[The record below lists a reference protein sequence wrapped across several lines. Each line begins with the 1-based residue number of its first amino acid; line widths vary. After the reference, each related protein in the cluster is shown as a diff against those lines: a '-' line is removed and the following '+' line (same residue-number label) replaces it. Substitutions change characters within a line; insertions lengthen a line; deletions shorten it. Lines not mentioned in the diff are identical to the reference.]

1 MQRDLSGLAGMEFD
15 VAIVGGG
22 ICGAAAAWDAA
33 QRGLSVAL
41 LERGDFGEAT
51 SANSLKVAHGGIRY
65 LQHLDL
71 ARVRESSRER
81 SALLRIA
88 PHLVTPMPV
97 LVPTFGHGMQGPEAL
112 AAAFL
117 LLNAVTWDRN
127 RAIEGG
133 SRIPR
138 ARLLS
143 RAEAL
148 ERCPEVDRP
157 ALSGAGLFWDGQLRN
172 PPRLVWEFVRTAA
185 RAGAAVA
192 NYCEVREVV
201 RRGNR
206 VIGVRALD
214 RLSDSEFDVRARV
227 VINAAGPFAER
238 LCLRSGIQPHPRIP
252 LSRDLALVLAR
263 RPGREEALAVQ
274 TIYRDPDALLS
285 RGARHVFLVPWR
297 DVTLV
302 GVHSVIY
309 RGDPDCLKV
318 TAQEVELFL
327 DEVNLAAPWLSL
339 QASDVAMIYAG
350 LLPIGAG
357 DLVGTNVSFGK
368 RASVVDNGLTD
379 RIDGLV
385 TAVANRFTTARG
397 VAERAVD
404 LAGRKLGRSIPP
416 SRTAATP
423 LYGAPSGSPAEAAHD
438 VARHAEGRLDPEVAE
453 QLAQNHGSAWP
464 QVLGLVRDEASLG
477 ETVGQSRTLRA
488 EVVHAVR
495 EEMAQTLGDC
505 IFRRTDIGTAG
516 NPGQATLRECAQL
529 MAPDLGWSAVRQER
543 ELEEVYTRFP
553 RRSEG
558 AELGWAQYP

>member
-1 MQRDLSGLAGMEFD
+1 MQRDLSALAGLEFD
-15 VAIVGGG
+15 VAVVGGG

-51 SANSLKVAHGGIRY
+51 SANSLKVVHGGIRY

-88 PHLVTPMPV
+88 PHLVRPMPV
-97 LVPTFGHGMQGPEAL
+97 LVPTYGHGRQGPEAL

-117 LLNAVTWDRN
+117 LLNALTWDRN
-127 RAIEGG
+127 RGIDGRG
-133 SRIPR
+133 RIPR

-148 ERCPEVDRP
+148 DRCPEVDRP
-157 ALSGAGLFWDGQLRN
+157 ALTGAGLFWDGQLCN

-185 RAGAAVA
+185 RAGAAVV
-192 NYCEVREVV
+192 NYCEVREVA
-201 RRGNR
+201 RHGNR
-206 VIGVRALD
+206 VIGVTALD
-214 RLSDSEFDVRARV
+214 RLSDSQVDVRARV

-238 LCLRSGIQPHPRIP
+238 LYIRSGIQRDHGIP
-252 LSRDLALVLAR
+252 WSRDLALVLAR
-263 RPGREEALAVQ
+263 RPGREEALAVP
-274 TIYRDPDALLS
+274 TRYRDPDALLS
-285 RGARHVFLVPWR
+285 RGPRHLFLVPWR

-302 GVHSVIY
+302 GVHSAIY
-309 RGDPDCLKV
+309 RGDPDCLTV
-318 TAQEVELFL
+318 TPEEVELFL

-339 QASDVAMIYAG
+339 KASDVAMIYAG

-368 RASVVDNGLTD
+368 RAHVVDNALTD
-379 RIDGLV
+379 GIDGLV
-385 TAVANRFTTARG
+385 TAVANRFTTARR

-404 LAGRKLGRSIPP
+404 LAARKLGRSVPP
-416 SRTAATP
+416 SRTATTP
-423 LYGAPSGSPAEAAHD
+423 LYGAPSDSPAELARD
-438 VARHAEGRLDPEVAE
+438 VARHAQGRLDREVAE
-453 QLAQNHGSAWP
+453 QLAQNQGSAWP
-464 QVLGLVRDEASLG
+464 QVLRLMRDDASLG
-477 ETVGQSRTLRA
+477 ETVGHSRTLRA

-495 EEMAQTLGDC
+495 EEMAQALGDC
-505 IFRRTDIGTAG
+505 VFRRTDIGTAG

-529 MAPDLGWSAVRQER
+529 MARELGWSTMRQER

-553 RRSEG
+553 RRCEG
-558 AELGWAQYP
+558 AELR

>member
-1 MQRDLSGLAGMEFD
+1 MQRDLSALSGLEFD
-15 VAIVGGG
+15 VVVVGGG

-51 SANSLKVAHGGIRY
+51 SANSLKVVHGGIRY

-88 PHLVTPMPV
+88 PHLVRPMPV
-97 LVPTFGHGMQGPEAL
+97 LVPTFGHGMRGAEAL
-112 AAAFL
+112 GAAFL
-117 LLNAVTWDRN
+117 LLNALTWDRN
-127 RAIEGG
+127 RGLEGG

-148 ERCPEVDRP
+148 ERCPEIDGP
-157 ALSGAGLFWDGQLRN
+157 TLTGAGIFWDGQLRN
-172 PPRLVWEFVRTAA
+172 PPRLVWEFVRTA
-185 RAGAAVA
+185 RHAGAVVV
-192 NYCEVREVV
+192 NYCEVREMV

-206 VIGVRALD
+206 VTGVTARD
-214 RLSDSEFDVRARV
+214 RPSGSEFDVRARV

-238 LCLRSGIQPHPRIP
+238 VGIRSGIQPHPRIP

-274 TIYRDPDALLS
+274 TTYRDPDAKLS
-285 RGARHVFLVPWR
+285 RGARHLFLVPWR

-309 RGDPDCLKV
+309 RGDPDCLSV
-318 TAQEVELFL
+318 TPEEVELFL

-339 QASDVAMIYAG
+339 EASDVAMIYAG
-350 LLPIGAG
+350 LLPIGAS

-379 RIDGLV
+379 GIDGLV

-404 LAGRKLGRSIPP
+404 LAFRKLGRAVPP

-423 LYGAPSGSPAEAAHD
+423 LHGAPSDSSAEIARD
-438 VARHAEGRLDPEVAE
+438 VARHAPGQLDREGAE
-453 QLAQNHGSAWP
+453 QLAQNYGSAWP
-464 QVLGLVRDEASLG
+464 EVLRLVRDDSSLG
-477 ETVGQSRTLRA
+477 EAVGHSRILRA
-488 EVVHAVR
+488 EVVHSVR
-495 EEMAQTLGDC
+495 EEMAQTLADC
-505 IFRRTDIGTAG
+505 VFRRTDIGTTG
-516 NPGQATLRECAQL
+516 NPGRATLRECAQL
-529 MAPDLGWSAVRQER
+529 MARELDWSAARLEL
-543 ELEEVYTRFP
+543 ELEEVCTRFP
-553 RRSEG
+553 RRCE
-558 AELGWAQYP
+558 ELG

>member
-1 MQRDLSGLAGMEFD
+1 MQRDPSALAAMEFD
-15 VAIVGGG
+15 VVVVGGG

-65 LQHLDL
+65 LQHLDV

-88 PHLVTPMPV
+88 PHLVSPMPV
-97 LVPTFGHGMQGPEAL
+97 LVPTFGHGMRGPEAL

-117 LLNAVTWDRN
+117 LLNALTPDRN
-127 RAIEGG
+127 RGLEEG

-148 ERCPEVDRP
+148 ERCPEVDHP
-157 ALSGAGLFWDGQLRN
+157 TLTGAGIFWDGQLRN

-185 RAGAAVA
+185 HAGAAVV

-201 RRGNR
+201 HRGNR

-214 RLSDSEFDVRARV
+214 RLSDSELDVRARV
-227 VINAAGPFAER
+227 VINAAGPFAEQ
-238 LCLRSGIQPHPRIP
+238 LDMRSGIQPHPRIP

-263 RPGREEALAVQ
+263 RPGREEALALQ
-274 TIYRDPDALLS
+274 TTYRDPDALLS
-285 RGARHVFLVPWR
+285 RGARHLFLVPWR
-297 DVTLV
+297 DVTLA

-309 RGDPDCLKV
+309 RGDPDCLSV
-318 TAQEVELFL
+318 TPEEVELFL
-327 DEVNLAAPWLSL
+327 DEINLAAPWLGL
-339 QASDVAMIYAG
+339 KTSDVAMIYAG
-350 LLPIGAG
+350 LLPIGG
-357 DLVGTNVSFGK
+357 SDLVGANVSFGK
-368 RASVVDNGLTD
+368 RASVVDNRLTD
-379 RIDGLV
+379 GMDGLV

-404 LAGRKLGRSIPP
+404 LAFRKLGRPVP
-416 SRTAATP
+416 ASRTAATP
-423 LYGAPSGSPAEAAHD
+423 LCGAPSD
-438 VARHAEGRLDPEVAE
+438 REGAE
-453 QLAQNHGSAWP
+453 QLGQNYGSAWP
-464 QVLGLVRDEASLG
+464 DVLRLVREDSSLG
-477 ETVGQSRTLRA
+477 ETLGQSPILRA
-488 EVVHAVR
+488 EVVHGVR

-505 IFRRTDIGTAG
+505 VFRRTDIGTAG
-516 NPGQATLRECAQL
+516 NPGQATLRQCAQL
-529 MAPDLGWSAVRQER
+529 MARELSWSAVRQER
-543 ELEEVYTRFP
+543 ELEETYARFP
-553 RRSEG
+553 RRCEG
-558 AELGWAQYP
+558 AELE

>member
-1 MQRDLSGLAGMEFD
+1 MQRELSALAGLEFD
-15 VAIVGGG
+15 VAVVGGG

-51 SANSLKVAHGGIRY
+51 SANSLKVVHGGIRY

-88 PHLVTPMPV
+88 PHLVSPMPV
-97 LVPTFGHGMQGPEAL
+97 LVPTYGHGRQGPEAL

-117 LLNAVTWDRN
+117 LLNALTWDRN
-127 RAIEGG
+127 RGIDGRG
-133 SRIPR
+133 RRIPQ

-157 ALSGAGLFWDGQLRN
+157 ALTGAGLFWDGQLRN
-172 PPRLVWEFVRTAA
+172 PPRLVWEFVRTAM
-185 RAGAAVA
+185 RAGAAVV

-206 VIGVRALD
+206 VVGVTALD
-214 RLSDSEFDVRARV
+214 RLSDSQFDVRARV

-238 LCLRSGIQPHPRIP
+238 LCIRSGIQPHCRIP

-274 TIYRDPDALLS
+274 TTYRDPDALLS
-285 RGARHVFLVPWR
+285 RGPRHLFLVPWR

-302 GVHSVIY
+302 GVQSTIY
-309 RGDPDCLKV
+309 RGDPDCLTV
-318 TAQEVELFL
+318 TPEEVELFL

-339 QASDVAMIYAG
+339 KASDVAMIYAG
-350 LLPIGAG
+350 LLPIGAS

-368 RASVVDNGLTD
+368 RASVVDNALTD

-385 TAVANRFTTARG
+385 TAVANRFTTARR

-404 LAGRKLGRSIPP
+404 LAARKLGRSVPP
-416 SRTAATP
+416 SRTATTP
-423 LYGAPSGSPAEAAHD
+423 LHGAPSDSPAELARD
-438 VARHAEGRLDPEVAE
+438 VARQAQGRLDREVAE

-464 QVLGLVRDEASLG
+464 QVLRLVRDEASLG
-477 ETVGQSRTLRA
+477 ETVGHSHTLRA

-495 EEMAQTLGDC
+495 EEMAQALGDC

-529 MAPDLGWSAVRQER
+529 MARELGWSATRQER
-543 ELEEVYTRFP
+543 ELEEVHTRFP
-553 RRSEG
+553 RCCEG
-558 AELGWAQYP
+558 AEPR